1 MSMEERNL
9 VAMRLAELTE
19 ILETFKTPG
28 WRVIEKQFNA
38 QIGHIS
44 DDLDE
49 ADNIEQ
55 IRRLQER
62 KKAYKSL
69 VELPVNFKNEYDEMS
84 GRLETLDLEQ
94 QERDQYGLDS

>member
-28 WRVIEKQFNA
+28 WRIIEQQFSN
-38 QIGHIS
+38 QISHIS

-69 VELPVNFKNEYDEMS
+69 VELPVSFKNEYDEMS
-84 GRLETLDLEQ
+84 GRLETLDIEQ
-94 QERDQYGLDS
+94 KQRDQYGLDS

>member
-19 ILETFKTPG
+19 ILETFRTPG
-28 WRVIEKQFNA
+28 WRVIEKQFSA